1 MNIQA
6 TALFHFFAAPA
17 SLTGRRFLALLALLL
32 VAAYAHAAERG
43 LLWRIEAP
51 SGGAPSYLLGTIHT
65 DDARVNDFSPQLTQ
79 ALQQTDNFMME
90 VLPPRDLSIIYMPQG
105 TLGDQLT
112 PAELE
117 QVRQLADEHAIQED
131 MAMRM
136 KPWLLATI
144 FALPHPQSPFTMD
157 VQLYA
162 LAANGG
168 KKILGLERAE
178 EHFGALDSLSEADQL
193 TLLRLT
199 LKQTPQ
205 EKERDFEDVL
215 QAYLGRDADRIA
227 AVDDKRLDGMP
238 QELWQRMKTVLLDQ
252 RNERMAD
259 RIITQLQAAP
269 AFIAVG
275 AAHLAGPEGLVARL
289 RKAGYKLTPLE

>member
-6 TALFHFFAAPA
+6 SALFHFFAAPA
-17 SLTGRRFLALLALLL
+17 RLSARRFLSLITLVL
-32 VAAYAHAAERG
+32 VAASAQATERG
-43 LLWRIEAP
+43 LLWKIEAP
-51 SGGAPSYLLGTIHT
+51 TGGAPSYLLGTIHT

-90 VLPPRDLSIIYMPQG
+90 VLPPRDLSIIYLKQG
-105 TLGDQLT
+105 TLRDKLT

-117 QVRQLADEHAIQED
+117 QVQQLADEHAIQED
-131 MAMRM
+131 MALRM

-157 VQLYA
+157 VQLFA
-162 LAANGG
+162 MAANSG
-168 KKILGLERAE
+168 KNVLGLERAE

-193 TLLRLT
+193 TLLRIT

-205 EKERDFEDVL
+205 EKEHDFEDVL

-238 QELWQRMKTVLLDQ
+238 EELWQRMKTVLLDQ
-252 RNERMAD
+252 RNERMAE
-259 RIITQLQAAP
+259 RIVTQLKAAP

-275 AAHLAGPEGLVARL
+275 AAHLAGPDGLVARL